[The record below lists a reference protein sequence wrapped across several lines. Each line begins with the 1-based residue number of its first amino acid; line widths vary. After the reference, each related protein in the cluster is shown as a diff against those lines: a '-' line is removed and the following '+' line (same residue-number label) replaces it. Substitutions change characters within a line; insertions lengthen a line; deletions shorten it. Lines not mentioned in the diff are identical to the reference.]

1 MLLVACLSLASTA
14 LAQISTFT
22 LDNKPDRITITFY
35 PPKDSA
41 TPAVAGAP
49 FSADE
54 VHETVKTLADGTHV
68 TDPVSTRHI
77 VRDSHGR
84 SRTDRP
90 IFQGISVIEIR
101 DRVEG
106 SYYLLDDHNKVA
118 HRFAAPQT
126 VKPTKPSED
135 FKPAFPASPDHPQG
149 SIEQLGSQWIE
160 GLSAQGVRQTIVWP
174 AGSHSNDRPITSVTE
189 TWYSPELQ
197 TQLQTISKDPRFG
210 DTSVKLIHID
220 RTEPDPALLR
230 PPQDYRIVDETA
242 SFTMT
247 VPRPR

>member
-1 MLLVACLSLASTA
+1 MRAMLLVASLSASAA

-101 DRVEG
+101 DRVKA
-106 SYYLLDDHNKVA
+106 LTTCL
-118 HRFAAPQT
+118 T
-126 VKPTKPSED
+126 TTTKWLI
-135 FKPAFPASPDHPQG
+135 ASRRRR
-149 SIEQLGSQWIE
+149 L
-160 GLSAQGVRQTIVWP
+160 
-174 AGSHSNDRPITSVTE
+174 
-189 TWYSPELQ
+189 
-197 TQLQTISKDPRFG
+197 
-210 DTSVKLIHID
+210 
-220 RTEPDPALLR
+220 
-230 PPQDYRIVDETA
+230 
-242 SFTMT
+242 
-247 VPRPR
+247 